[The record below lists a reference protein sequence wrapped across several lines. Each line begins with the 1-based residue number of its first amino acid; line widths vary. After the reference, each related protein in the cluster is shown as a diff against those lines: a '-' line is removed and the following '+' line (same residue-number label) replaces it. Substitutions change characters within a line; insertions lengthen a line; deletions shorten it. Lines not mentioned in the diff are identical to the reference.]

1 MDIQKHFIRI
11 FVFLKFFLFYGSA
24 NSRILR
30 MFFPS
35 PGGVALSK
43 DCKNGREIHVGLI
56 DVVGIDGYRI
66 HSYTKWKQPS
76 NLVYGSISMNVSLVP
91 DVDGRH
97 HRTPYMA
104 MYVWHITPAKTTA
117 NWLF

>member
-1 MDIQKHFIRI
+1 M
-11 FVFLKFFLFYGSA
+11 
-24 NSRILR
+24 
-30 MFFPS
+30 
-35 PGGVALSK
+35 SK